1 MNFSEKTTLQIK
13 QAIARVLP
21 AGNAFR
27 VLAEPTMIGKTHVL
41 RVVTPAWSRK
51 SRFDRI
57 FKLQQAILPV
67 LSASSLSDLKMPLLL
82 EKSDFVRAAACFP
95 VTGIGRRGGTRNRRQ
110 ARFPGVISGGARPEG
125 PPFYA
130 LRGSLP
136 PMPRM
141 CRRRML

>member
-21 AGNAFR
+21 SGNAFR

-67 LSASSLSDLKMPLLL
+67 LSARDINKIFRFSVLTPDEWK
-82 EKSDFVRAAACFP
+82 EVRNDADFRPRKFTELA
-95 VTGIGRRGGTRNRRQ
+95 RQ
-110 ARFPGVISGGARPEG
+110 SAARPKTVK
-125 PPFYA
+125 A
-130 LRGSLP
+130 LSARKPS
-136 PMPRM
+136 
-141 CRRRML
+141 